1 MKDISEIRR
10 NNLRNLIKQKNL
22 SREELS
28 GLLNMAYSQLAAYIG
43 KTPTKNI
50 GKSVAQRI
58 ERKFELPK
66 NWLDQDWD
74 IKNNST
80 QIKTQYNHNN
90 IQTTA
95 KNNIRLAPV
104 VNTIQ
109 AGNFTNIGDDVFDD
123 YSSYFGDYGDD
134 TVYWLRISGNSMFPD
149 FQDGEFVLINTDR
162 QAVAGNYVVAIKDGE
177 TKAILQNTAQKVMMT
192 MVWRIFT

>member
-1 MKDISEIRR
+1 MNTIADRIRSVRRQRNMSQAKLANLANLTQGAISHLESGR
-10 NNLRNLIKQKNL
+10 NA
-22 SREELS
+22 S
-28 GLLNMAYSQLAAYIG
+28 
-43 KTPTKNI
+43 TK
-50 GKSVAQRI
+50 
-58 ERKFELPK
+58 ELPIIAAVLGV
-66 NWLDQDWD
+66 NSLWLATGQGEM
-74 IKNNST
+74 INE
-80 QIKTQYNHNN
+80 TQYNHNN

-109 AGNFTNIGDDVFDD
+109 ASNFTNIGDDVFDD

-134 TVYWLRISGNSMFPD
+134 TVYWLRIGGNSMLPD